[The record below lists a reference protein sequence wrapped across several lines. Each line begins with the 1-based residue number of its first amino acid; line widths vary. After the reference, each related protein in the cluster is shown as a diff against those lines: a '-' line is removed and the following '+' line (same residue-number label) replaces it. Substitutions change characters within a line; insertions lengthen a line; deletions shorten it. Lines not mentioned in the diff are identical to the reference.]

1 MRTAASAE
9 TNADTGSHAPA
20 STAHATTDAAARA
33 AQPAP
38 RRPQRRRALRLAAV
52 ALLLPLSA
60 CVSLANYRKL
70 ELERDALRANK
81 AALAEELRLLKGR
94 TETLEGKIEERED
107 KISKLQGTY
116 DSLVAQ
122 LKDEL
127 ASGQVQIEQLKEG
140 LRVNLSQEILFPT
153 GSAELD
159 AQGRDVLRRVAFE
172 LAKVPHRIEVEGH
185 TDNVPIRGN
194 LAKTYPSNWELAG
207 ARAASVVRL
216 FAEGGID
223 SDRLAAVSFGEEK
236 PVASNA
242 SEEGRALN
250 RRIEVRL
257 LPLEGATT
265 LPASLAK
272 GAGAGS

>member
-1 MRTAASAE
+1 MRTADR
-9 TNADTGSHAPA
+9 ADTTTKT
-20 STAHATTDAAARA
+20 TARTATAAASRTHSHRHRV
-33 AQPAP
+33 P
-38 RRPQRRRALRLAAV
+38 RLAAL

-60 CVSLANYRKL
+60 CVSVANYRKL

-81 AALAEELRLLKGR
+81 AALAEELRALKGQ
-94 TETLEGKIEERED
+94 TQELAGALEAREE
-107 KISKLQGTY
+107 KLSQMQGTY
-116 DSLVAQ
+116 DALVAE

-127 ASGQVQIEQLKEG
+127 SSGQVQIEQLKEG

-159 AQGRDVLRRVAFE
+159 AQGRDILRRVSVE

-185 TDNVPIRGN
+185 TDDVPIRGS

-223 SDRLAAVSFGEEK
+223 GDRLAAVSFGQEK

-242 SEEGRALN
+242 SDQGRARN

-257 LPLEGATT
+257 LPLEGDAT
-265 LPASLAK
+265 LPASLA
-272 GAGAGS
+272 GGTGTGS